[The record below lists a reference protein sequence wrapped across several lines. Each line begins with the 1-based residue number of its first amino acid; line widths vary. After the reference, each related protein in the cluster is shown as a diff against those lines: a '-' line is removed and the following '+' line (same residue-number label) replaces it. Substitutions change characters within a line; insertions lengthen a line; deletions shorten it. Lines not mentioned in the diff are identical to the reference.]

1 MNEALAIV
9 LAMALTVPES
19 GELAQCPG
27 VSAQVDGA
35 GRIEE
40 FLAVGTAVD
49 AVPRMPDG
57 VSVTVMASAPTLVGL
72 TRVGGTSLDPLL
84 APVDIWKEGEIGTLR
99 QRVTV
104 SGKTGDAA
112 AVQAAAD
119 IYWEK
124 LGTAME
130 RRRVLEGAK
139 AASRGRRR

>member
-19 GELAQCPG
+19 GELAQSPG

-40 FLAVGTAVD
+40 CVAVGTTVD

-57 VSVTVMASAPTLVGL
+57 VAVTVMASAPSLAGL
-72 TRVGGTSLDPLL
+72 ARVGGPSLDPLL

-104 SGKTGDAA
+104 AGGAGDVA
-112 AVQAAAD
+112 AVQAMAD
-119 IYWEK
+119 VYWEK

-130 RRRVLEGAK
+130 RRRVLEGPK

>member
-19 GELAQCPG
+19 GELARCPG

-40 FLAVGTAVD
+40 CMAVGTAVD
-49 AVPRMPDG
+49 AVPGMSEG
-57 VSVTVMASAPTLVGL
+57 VAVDVSASAPSLAGL
-72 TRVGGTSLDPLL
+72 TRVGGPSLDPLL
-84 APVDIWKEGEIGTLR
+84 ALVDIWKEGEIGTLR
-99 QRVTV
+99 QLVTV
-104 SGKTGDAA
+104 ARETGDVA
-112 AVQAAAD
+112 AVQAMAD
-119 IYWEK
+119 VYWEK

-130 RRRVLEGAK
+130 RRRVLEGPK